1 MRILILS
8 HEYPPYTFGG
18 VAHYTAELAEYLA
31 SRGLTVY
38 VVAGRS
44 SKQYLDFEFRK
55 GIKVIRVKFPD
66 VPIRS
71 LWYSCASKNIVQKL
85 AAQVEY
91 TVFNAGSAGL
101 LPIWLYKKVNNLIS
115 IIHGTTFSLISYF
128 KYGKISEK
136 LRYINLYDVSYYVS
150 FLFVN
155 MLLNERELKAS
166 NSIVAVARHIIDE
179 LTQIYP
185 DLSEEIRS
193 KSHIVYGGI
202 DYEHLSSIYR
212 LYRNPVQNNGKIVY
226 AYIGRLYLTKGAHYA
241 LKAFKL
247 IQDEL
252 GKEAEL
258 WIFGKGPLEKQ
269 LMFYAKKNNINAKFL
284 GFIAR
289 EKLLKLL
296 AKHVST
302 LLFPSLYE
310 GCPYALLE
318 ANALGIPVIAWDMPW
333 SREFII
339 QGVNGYLAKPFSLED
354 LADYAVKTLSLNN
367 ERIQKLGLKY
377 DKRNTFS
384 KLKCLIVGG

>member
-1 MRILILS
+1 
-8 HEYPPYTFGG
+8 G
-18 VAHYTAELAEYLA
+18 
-31 SRGLTVY
+31 
-38 VVAGRS
+38 
-44 SKQYLDFEFRK
+44 
-55 GIKVIRVKFPD
+55 
-66 VPIRS
+66 
-71 LWYSCASKNIVQKL
+71 
-85 AAQVEY
+85 
-91 TVFNAGSAGL
+91 
-101 LPIWLYKKVNNLIS
+101 
-115 IIHGTTFSLISYF
+115 
-128 KYGKISEK
+128 
-136 LRYINLYDVSYYVS
+136 
-150 FLFVN
+150 
-155 MLLNERELKAS
+155 
-166 NSIVAVARHIIDE
+166 
-179 LTQIYP
+179 
-185 DLSEEIRS
+185 EIRS

-212 LYRNPVQNNGKIVY
+212 LYRKPVQNNGKIVY

-310 GCPYALLE
+310 GCPYTVLE

-339 QGVNGYLAKPFSLED
+339 QGVNGYLAKSFSLAEFAN
-354 LADYAVKTLSLNN
+354 LAIKSLSLNH
-367 ERIQKLGLKY
+367 ETIQKSGLKY
-377 DKRNTFS
+377 DKKILFL
-384 KLKCLIVGG
+384 KLKNLLVGNIC